1 MSRQEFIDR
10 VVSSI
15 NEVLSGEEIYPV
27 NHMGH
32 INWKQTLHLNNS
44 ILEETFN
51 VPKDSLLSI
60 KMETFP
66 DDRYT
71 VLTPILQPDFQ
82 TYQGYSVLLTDS
94 VDHDLVTAIEMA
106 LQVEYTLLSDT
117 PMFDNREAN
126 EGYISGAIFGAMTQ
140 FNSTHYQVEFTDA
153 FVGDNDNFNICVIL
167 KDTTTS
173 RLVSICL

>member
-1 MSRQEFIDR
+1 MSRQESIDR

-15 NEVLSGEEIYPV
+15 HEVLNGEEIYPV

-32 INWKQTLHLNNS
+32 INWKQTLRLNNS
-44 ILEETFN
+44 VLEQAFN

-71 VLTPILQPDFQ
+71 VLTPILQPDFH
-82 TYQGYSVLLTDS
+82 TYQGYSVLLIDP

-106 LQVEYTLLSDT
+106 LQIEDMLSSNT
-117 PMFDNREAN
+117 PMFDTREEHEA
-126 EGYISGAIFGAMTQ
+126 YITGVIFGAMTQ
-140 FNSTHYQVEFTDA
+140 FNSTHYQVVDA
-153 FVGDNDNFNICVIL
+153 SGSVNNCNDFSLYVIL
-167 KDTTTS
+167 ENRSAS
-173 RLVSICL
+173 RLVSISL